1 MQKKQLWTMITNKL
15 HVIVKFFHEKN
26 PINKEKIL
34 SLIIFLKRVCKS
46 AFSYIRRSWKSI
58 AVVVPVFLVLYYVI
72 GGYVTNTI
80 DKDTS
85 VEIKSDDQGFD
96 FVATGAFLIKRE
108 VDDHMWT
115 PNLPFIFPGYVL
127 DNMPSF
133 QTGILHSVKTSVK
146 SLSSVYETDDINQ
159 ALKLLKY
166 PTNIWILSK
175 GENLALAPSSGAQY
189 RKARKEM
196 LNFNKNTDFAASDN
210 KKVFLSF
217 LTAMEKDLKKITD
230 NIENQV
236 REFSVDWIDFRA
248 DNIFY
253 LNQGKIYGHYILLKA
268 ASQDFKHLIIETKQY
283 EKLTSLLKY
292 LEDAIMLNPII
303 VRNGQIESITGSN
316 HLMVLNYYIA
326 KSCYILNQIKDNII
340 RDVQ

>member
-1 MQKKQLWTMITNKL
+1 MQKKQLWTMIKNKL

-133 QTGILHSVKTSVK
+133 
-146 SLSSVYETDDINQ
+146 Q